1 MSRFSFRL
9 ERILWLRSQAEKER
23 ARALG
28 SALRLEDE
36 RRRRMDDAHE
46 KLSQVG
52 DQLTAGSAEVRAAGL
67 LHNLGLTMAE
77 AADRVEEA
85 TSSHAEAEV
94 KVREEEQHYREARKD
109 RRVLELLRER
119 RHEIWKLESSREEQK
134 DIDSQAQIQRRTGES
149 A

>member
-1 MSRFSFRL
+1 V
-9 ERILWLRSQAEKER
+9 
-23 ARALG
+23 
-28 SALRLEDE
+28 EDE
-36 RRRRMDDAHE
+36 RRRRLDDANNR
-46 KLSQVG
+46 LNQVG
-52 DQLTAGSAEVRAAGL
+52 DQLAAGSTEIRAAGL
-67 LHNLGLTMAE
+67 LRNLGLTMSG

-94 KVREEEQHYREARKD
+94 KVREEERQYHEARKD

-134 DIDSQAQIQRRTGES
+134 DIDSQARFQRRTGES